1 MSIRT
6 KFTPLGSCKKFKH
19 GEIIIFLDYKTAEED
34 LFYTIEKE
42 LPSGKYL
49 LKLVGGGG
57 GDGGAYQNGNWYSA
71 GGSGAAIIA
80 IIKLSKGKYRFTV
93 GGKGKAGQLN
103 GFRSTAGYASK
114 IEQDNNN
121 EWKILLSAEGGTN
134 GIYAYQGDGKGG
146 QPLINAPNI
155 IIEEIFISEGIDG
168 QIGGAYVGERTGG
181 NSVYNGY
188 GHGCGTYGSGGT
200 GGLVELSAL

>member
-19 GEIIIFLDYKTAEED
+19 GEIIIFLDYKNADED
-34 LFYTIEKE
+34 LFCTIEKE

-71 GGSGAAIIA
+71 GGSGAAIIV
-80 IIKLSKGKYRFTV
+80 IIKLSKGNYRFTV
-93 GGKGKAGQLN
+93 GSKGKAGQLN
-103 GFRSTAGYASK
+103 GFRSTTGYASK
-114 IEQDNNN
+114 IEQYTNN
-121 EWKILLSAEGGTN
+121 EWNTLLSAEGGTN

-146 QPLINAPNI
+146 HPLISAPEI
-155 IIEEIFISEGIDG
+155 IIEEIFISEGLDG
-168 QIGGAYVGERTGG
+168 QVGGAYVGERVGG
-181 NSVYNGY
+181 DSVYNGF